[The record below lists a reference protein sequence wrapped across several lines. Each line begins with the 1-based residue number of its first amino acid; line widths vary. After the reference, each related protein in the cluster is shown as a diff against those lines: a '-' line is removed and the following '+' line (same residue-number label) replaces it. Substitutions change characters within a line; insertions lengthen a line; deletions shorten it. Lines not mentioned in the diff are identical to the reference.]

1 MRVLLVGDTHGNV
14 AWLERVVFA
23 AAEHHSVD
31 LIFQVGD
38 FGWWPRIATNDA
50 FRTTAQ
56 RAPVPLCWID
66 GNHEDHLRLEADI
79 DEAGGPNAEGL
90 VGLGGNLSFVLRG
103 SRFDF
108 DGVSVVA
115 CGGAHSIDRRAR
127 TPGVDWFDEEHITDD
142 DIERCVAGG
151 HADVFICHDAPA
163 GWTIPNLPSEHGLP
177 NLWHVEL
184 PECWDHR
191 RRVGRIMDGV
201 MPNLVV
207 HGHYHSGYRTSLD
220 TEWGPMEIVGLSEDG
235 TSDNLAILH
244 CENGS
249 WRIEPVTSA
258 PLGARDEAV
267 LAERRDRRR
276 AGRQAVADAIT
287 DADLP
292 Y

>member
-1 MRVLLVGDTHGNV
+1 V

-23 AAEHHSVD
+23 AAEQYAAD

-38 FGWWPRIATNDA
+38 FGWWPRIAMNDG
-50 FRTTAQ
+50 FRAMAQ
-56 RAPVPLCWID
+56 RAPVPLWWID
-66 GNHEDHLRLEADI
+66 GNHEDHARLEADI
-79 DEAGGPNAEGL
+79 EKAGGPRADGL
-90 VGLGGNLSFVLRG
+90 VGLGGNLSFVPRG

-142 DIERCVAGG
+142 DVERCVAGG

-177 NLWHVEL
+177 SLWHVEL

-191 RRVGRIMDGV
+191 RRVGRVMDGV
-201 MPNLVV
+201 TPNLVV
-207 HGHYHSGYRTSLD
+207 HGHYHSGYRSTLD
-220 TEWGPMEIVGLSEDG
+220 TGWGALEIVGLSEDG
-235 TSDNLAILH
+235 TSASLALLD
-244 CENGS
+244 CEDAT
-249 WRIEPVTSA
+249 WHIEQVTSPRA
-258 PLGARDEAV
+258 AHDVASSDPRE
-267 LAERRDRRR
+267 RRR
-276 AGRQAVADAIT
+276 AGRQAVAEAIA